1 MRINF
6 QVLGRIQILGLKTCS
21 EDSHHTMTNHLRSIS
36 LQFTDNQ
43 NFVAAEF
50 PVYKLWMI
58 ISNSE

>member
-6 QVLGRIQILGLKTCS
+6 QVLGRLQIMGLKTCS
-21 EDSHHTMTNHLRSIS
+21 EDSHHTVTNSIS